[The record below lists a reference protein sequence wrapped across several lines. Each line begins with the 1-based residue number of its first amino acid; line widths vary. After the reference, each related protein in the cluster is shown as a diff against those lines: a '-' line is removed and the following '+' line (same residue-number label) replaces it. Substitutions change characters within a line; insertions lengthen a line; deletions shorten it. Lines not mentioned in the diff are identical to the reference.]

1 MLWISNGTWIFD
13 AWDVVAV
20 AEPLEHVRTW
30 NEWFSQMYDYMLRVG
45 ERICATASS
54 AFDAVK
60 GAVKS
65 AVNSFM
71 ELLQRRMESM
81 SSFFHSIN
89 IILQELVNAIFA
101 IFPAYTTH
109 AHHT

>member
-71 ELLQRRMESM
+71 ELLQRTMESM

-89 IILQELVNAIFA
+89 LILQELVNAILA